1 MRKPRLSYPIHEK
14 ATNFLGFLNHQNARL
29 RRENNMKRKIMAPNK
44 NEKIGEKNE
53 KLTDRKEKNGERNAG
68 FLPIF
73 FWAD

>member
-1 MRKPRLSYPIHEK
+1 MSILSYPRK
-14 ATNFLGFLNHQNARL
+14 ATSFLGFLDHQNARL
-29 RRENNMKRKIMAPNK
+29 RRKNNMKRKIIAPNK

-73 FWAD
+73 FWTD

>member
-1 MRKPRLSYPIHEK
+1 
-14 ATNFLGFLNHQNARL
+14 
-29 RRENNMKRKIMAPNK
+29 MKRKIMAPNK

-73 FWAD
+73 FWTD